1 MGGAVPTLIP
11 GSATAEGTAR
21 YGARLAGRVAAGHFG
36 ALDGL
41 AVSTLGIGTYLGRE
55 DAETDAAY
63 QDALVRALTLGINVI
78 DTAVNYRHQ
87 RSERAIR
94 AALVAAFAR
103 GVARRDEVVV
113 ATKGGYVAFDGAV
126 PKDPRAWFTRTYLD
140 TGIVDPGDMAGG
152 IHCIAPRY
160 LAHQVERSRANL
172 GLETLDVYYVHNPES
187 QLEAVARPD
196 FLRRIRAAFEALE
209 QAVRDGKLRR
219 YGTATWNGYREEPG
233 APGHLS
239 LEELVGAAREV
250 GGADHH
256 FRVLQVPYNLAMPEA
271 FVRANQ
277 TVGGALVPLAE
288 AARRLG
294 VYVMASA
301 SILQGQ
307 LARGLPPMVAA
318 VLPGLTTDAQRALQF
333 VRSTPGIGT
342 ALVGMKS
349 PAHVEENARVA
360 AVPPRPWAE
369 FQRFFA
375 AAGA

>member
-1 MGGAVPTLIP
+1 MATLIP
-11 GSATAEGTAR
+11 GSATSEGTTR
-21 YGARLAGRVAAGHFG
+21 YAARLAGRVAAGHFG
-36 ALDGL
+36 DLDGL

-55 DAETDAAY
+55 DAETDVAY
-63 QDALVRALTLGINVI
+63 QDALARALELGINTV

-94 AALVAAFAR
+94 TALAAAFGR
-103 GVARRDEVVV
+103 GLARRDEVVV
-113 ATKGGYVAFDGAV
+113 ATKGGYIPFEGAV
-126 PKDPRAWFTRTYLD
+126 PRDPRAWFTQTYLD
-140 TGIVDPGDMAGG
+140 TGIIGPGDVAGG

-160 LAHQVERSRANL
+160 LADQIERSRANL
-172 GLETLDVYYVHNPES
+172 GLETLDVYYVHNPEA
-187 QLEAVARPD
+187 QLEEVDRPE
-196 FLRRIRAAFEALE
+196 FRKRIRAAFDTLE
-209 QAVRDGKLRR
+209 QAVREAKLRR
-219 YGTATWNGYREEPG
+219 YGTATWNGYREDPG
-233 APGHLS
+233 SPGYLS
-239 LEELVGAAREV
+239 LEELVGAARDA

-256 FRVLQVPYNLAMPEA
+256 FKVLQLPYNLAMPEA

-277 TVGGALVPLAE
+277 SVGGALVPLAE

-307 LARGLPPMVAA
+307 LARNLPPMVAT
-318 VLPGLTTDAQRALQF
+318 VLPGLATDAQRALQF

-349 PAHVEENARVA
+349 AAHVEENARVA
-360 AVPPRPWAE
+360 AVPPQPWAE
-369 FQRFFA
+369 FQRFFS